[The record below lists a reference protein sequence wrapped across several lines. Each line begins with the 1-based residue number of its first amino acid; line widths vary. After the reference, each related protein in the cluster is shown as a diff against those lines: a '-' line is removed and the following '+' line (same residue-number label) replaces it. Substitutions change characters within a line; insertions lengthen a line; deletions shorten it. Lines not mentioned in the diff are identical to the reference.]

1 MFYRN
6 PKKNPEKNKPTT
18 VLGKRNVYRYC
29 SRGGHL
35 QVCCLSDIKK
45 SKKWTDIFPK
55 GSPWKQNNTFGERKI
70 ILVIFT
76 NKIGELG
83 PYCAN

>member
-45 SKKWTDIFPK
+45 VRN
-55 GSPWKQNNTFGERKI
+55 GQTFFQRGRLGNKTTLSEREKLFWLFLQI
-70 ILVIFT
+70 
-76 NKIGELG
+76 K
-83 PYCAN
+83 